1 MSFQIL
7 TTDQI
12 DPSVTTKRAAWVV
25 YSPSKGF
32 FVDYDESS
40 EELHFSKIL
49 QDSFI
54 FDDIEA
60 VKQFV
65 ETLFSELDDHGYLEL
80 KCSL

>member
-12 DPSVTTKRAAWVV
+12 DPSTTTKRAAWVA

-32 FVDYDESS
+32 FVDYDESF
-40 EELHFSKIL
+40 EELQFSKIL

-54 FDDIEA
+54 FDDIDA
-60 VKQFV
+60 VNQFI
-65 ETLFSELDDHGYLEL
+65 ETLFSKMPDVGYLEL